1 MIKLT
6 WLRKSVDDLSH
17 PQRDGP
23 SSRLEEDLKREKRAA
38 LPLGNY
44 EAHQLVGPLRPSR
57 EHELVAVVELASI
70 LAAGKEPSREF
81 LSALLLLLICQRA
94 GCVSCTSYRRAVSNR
109 DPRNPTYPLS
119 GLRFEPCADR
129 TTERSSYRH
138 VTTSTT
144 MKTTS
149 HKKASQPTIRAS

>member
-44 EAHQLVGPLRPSR
+44 EAHQLLGPLRPSR
-57 EHELVAVVELASI
+57 EHELVAVVDSRVSSRPEKSLRDSSSRRFCCSSSVSVQAACPARATGGRFRIEIHGTLLTLSRAYASNLA
-70 LAAGKEPSREF
+70 LTE
-81 LSALLLLLICQRA
+81 
-94 GCVSCTSYRRAVSNR
+94 
-109 DPRNPTYPLS
+109 PRNV
-119 GLRFEPCADR
+119 AR
-129 TTERSSYRH
+129 TG
-138 VTTSTT
+138 TSPQ
-144 MKTTS
+144 
-149 HKKASQPTIRAS
+149 APR